1 MDVIQI
7 IVQHSTIVCL
17 MDVADIATLRC
28 VSKSVCEVINV
39 YCNEEN
45 EFVQK
50 CTLSSLGLCK
60 LSLTKKVTA
69 IDTNMLVKQC
79 LTLRRMYGRK
89 DLEDKFHVT
98 LNEFTSNSVKKLWK
112 VSNFKNLS
120 KDEQIYCIDLILS
133 LIVPFDYE
141 HHLPHNVVIVYIL
154 MCFIFKYI
162 NNNTSSTL
170 RDKNMSVL
178 AHKTL
183 RRVMCSRC
191 NHITNTLYETVTA
204 YPYLFVNR
212 IIRKCKDVK
221 RLITN
226 LAVE

>member
-1 MDVIQI
+1 MDIIQT
-7 IVQHSTIVCL
+7 IVQHSTVVCL

-28 VSKSVCEVINV
+28 VSKSVLEVVNV
-39 YCNEEN
+39 YCNEDN
-45 EFVQK
+45 EFIQK
-50 CTLSSLGLCK
+50 CTLTSLGVSK
-60 LSLTKKVTA
+60 LKTVTA
-69 IDTNMLVKQC
+69 IDTKLLVKHC
-79 LTLRRMYGRK
+79 LTIRRMYGQK

-98 LNEFTSNSVKKLWK
+98 LKEFTSNGVKKLWK

-120 KDEQIYCIDLILS
+120 KDEQICCIDLMLS
-133 LIVPFDYE
+133 FIVAFDYK
-141 HHLPHNVVIVYIL
+141 HHLQHNVIVVYIL
-154 MCFIFKYI
+154 MCFIFKFI

-170 RDKNMSVL
+170 RDTNMSVL
-178 AHKTL
+178 AYNNL

-191 NHITNTLYETVTA
+191 NHITNTLHETVTA

-212 IIRKCKDVK
+212 VIRKCKDVK